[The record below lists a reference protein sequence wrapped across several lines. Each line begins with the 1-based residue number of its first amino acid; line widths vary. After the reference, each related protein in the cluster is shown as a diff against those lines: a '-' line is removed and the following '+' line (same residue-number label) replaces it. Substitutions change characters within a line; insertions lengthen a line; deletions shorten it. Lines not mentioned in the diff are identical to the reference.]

1 MNAPLS
7 LDTPG
12 KFTALVLAGRRGGED
27 PLAAT
32 AAAAGVG
39 QKCLIPVAGTPML
52 SRVIEALAGSKA
64 IGLIGVSIDDPD
76 AAAPAL
82 AALSEAASARVRVM
96 TSAATPSLSVAA
108 AIEELDQPPP
118 LLVTTAD
125 HPLLTPEL
133 IDLFTTE
140 AALSGAD
147 LGVALAPAAS
157 VLKAYP
163 NARRTWLRFRDDRYT
178 GCNLFALLTPESRQ
192 ALEFWR
198 RVESDRKRPLRIVR
212 AFGLVS
218 LVAYL
223 GGRMTLAAAMERA
236 SNRLGAEVRAI
247 VLAWPE
253 AAVDVD
259 KPEDLA
265 LVEQILTDRRMK
277 SERT

>member
-27 PLAAT
+27 PLAS
-32 AAAAGVG
+32 AAGVSH
-39 QKCLIPVAGTPML
+39 KCLIPIMGVPML
-52 SRVIEALAGSKA
+52 TRVLRALANTRQ
-64 IGLIGVSIDDPD
+64 IGLIGVSIDDPA

-82 AALSEAASARVRVM
+82 AQLSEEEAARIRVIASAE
-96 TSAATPSLSVAA
+96 TPSLSVAA
-108 AIEELDQPPP
+108 AIDDLDQPPP

-125 HPLLTPEL
+125 HPLLTPDL
-133 IDLFTTE
+133 IDLFTAE

-147 LGVALAPAAS
+147 LGVGMAPAADM
-157 VLKAYP
+157 LAAYP
-163 NARRTWLRFRDDRYT
+163 DARRTWLRFRDDRYT
-178 GCNLFALLTPESRQ
+178 GCNLFALLTFESRRV
-192 ALEFWR
+192 LEFWR
-198 RVESDRKRPLRIVR
+198 RVENDRKRPLRVIR
-212 AFGLVS
+212 AFGLFSLLAYVS
-218 LVAYL
+218 
-223 GGRMTLAAAMERA
+223 GRLTLAQAMERA
-236 SNRLGAEVRAI
+236 SIRLGAEVRAI
-247 VLAWPE
+247 VLRWPD

>member
-27 PLAAT
+27 PLAS
-32 AAAAGVG
+32 AAGVSH
-39 QKCLIPVAGTPML
+39 KCLIPVMGMPML
-52 SRVIEALAGSKA
+52 TRVLQALANTRQ
-64 IGLIGVSIDDPD
+64 IGLIGISIDDPD

-82 AALSEAASARVRVM
+82 ARLSEEEAARVRVIA
-96 TSAATPSLSVAA
+96 SAESPSLSVLA
-108 AIEELDQPPP
+108 AIEDLDQPPP

-133 IDLFTTE
+133 IELFTAE

-147 LGVALAPAAS
+147 LGVGMASAAS
-157 VLKAYP
+157 LLAAYP
-163 NARRTWLRFRDDRYT
+163 DARRTWLRFRFDRYT
-178 GCNLFALLTPESRQ
+178 GCNLFALLTTESR
-192 ALEFWR
+192 LVLDFWR
-198 RVESDRKRPLRIVR
+198 RVEDDRKRPLRVIR
-212 AFGLVS
+212 AFGLFS
-218 LVAYL
+218 LLAYMS
-223 GGRMTLAAAMERA
+223 GRLTLTQAMERA
-236 SNRLGAEVRAI
+236 STRLGAEVRAI
-247 VLAWPE
+247 VLRSPE

-259 KPEDLA
+259 KTEDLA

>member
-27 PLAAT
+27 PLAS
-32 AAAAGVG
+32 AAGVSH
-39 QKCLIPVAGTPML
+39 KCLIPVMGMPML
-52 SRVIEALAGSKA
+52 TRVLQALANTRQ
-64 IGLIGVSIDDPD
+64 IGLIGISIDDPD

-82 AALSEAASARVRVM
+82 ARLSEEEAARVRVIA
-96 TSAATPSLSVAA
+96 SAETPSLSVLA
-108 AIEELDQPPP
+108 AIEDLDQPPP

-133 IDLFTTE
+133 LDLFTAE

-147 LGVALAPAAS
+147 LGVGMASAAS
-157 VLKAYP
+157 LLAAYP
-163 NARRTWLRFRDDRYT
+163 DARRTWLRFRDDRYT
-178 GCNLFALLTPESRQ
+178 GCNLFALLTTESR
-192 ALEFWR
+192 LVLDFWR
-198 RVESDRKRPLRIVR
+198 RVEDDRKRPMRVIR
-212 AFGLVS
+212 AFGLFS
-218 LVAYL
+218 LLAYL
-223 GGRMTLAAAMERA
+223 SGRLTLSQAMERA
-236 SNRLGAEVRAI
+236 STRLGAEVRAI
-247 VLAWPE
+247 VLRLPE

-259 KPEDLA
+259 KSEDLA